1 MADSIIQQAISTGSS
16 PTKLT
21 VSMWIKG
28 MADKATTTQRS
39 FFGFRDNAD
48 TDRFFN
54 FYMSSN
60 QSLYTYWKDSS
71 TVFTL
76 GTTQKFIDPTAWGHF
91 VLTMDTTLGTAADRV
106 KMFWNGTRLTS
117 FEDGLDT
124 ITQNKTM
131 DLLENTDGKT
141 TIGAAKT
148 GSTWHYWDGCISH
161 VHYTDGFAY
170 EADTFG
176 ETDSTSGIWKIK
188 SSPSVSYGTNG
199 FFMLKNDASLND
211 DSGNGF
217 TFTVESGSVQ
227 PVLDSPS
234 NNFATFS
241 EPATT
246 NNRGDTVTFTNGH
259 TTITNTGGGGW
270 QPLISTL
277 AAKKGKWYAE
287 FKCAT
292 IGGASKYGIIDPIQ
306 YVVQVNWASATRGYG
321 YEYNEGAFVNGA
333 SNWDNSWSGITNFT
347 TNDIIGVAMDL
358 DNMKLYFSKNGTW
371 LQSADPTSGAT
382 GTGTMTYFGGGSNT
396 ANASG
401 VDYYAFTANIHNS
414 SVTNAN
420 FGNGYFGKTAVAS
433 VNADDNGVGTF
444 EYDVPAGY
452 YALCTKNLASYGG

>member
-1 MADSIIQQAISTGSS
+1 MADTIIQQAIATGSS
-16 PTKLT
+16 PNKLT
-21 VSMWIKG
+21 VSMWLKG
-28 MADKATTTQRS
+28 MADPAQTTQRS

-117 FEDGLDT
+117 FEDGLDS
-124 ITQNKTM
+124 ITQSKTM

-176 ETDSTSGIWKIK
+176 SFDSTSGIWKITT
-188 SSPSVSYGTNG
+188 SPSVTYGTNG
-199 FFMLKNDASLND
+199 FFMLKNDASLSD

-227 PVLDSPS
+227 PVLDNPS
-234 NNFATFS
+234 NNFAVLNGLWDTG
-241 EPATT
+241 ATMT
-246 NNRGDTVTFTNGH
+246 NAN
-259 TTITNTGGGGW
+259 TTAQSSTGNYVAG
-270 QPLISTL
+270 ISSLGMET
-277 AAKKGKWYAE
+277 GKWYAE
-287 FKCAT
+287 FKCIT
-292 IGGASKYGIIDPIQ
+292 DSPTGESVIGLCKTPNFNINGQIVGQFGCTGLRNYNGMSYYDTGQTSGHSDTTSQ
-306 YVVQVNWASATRGYG
+306 HGGWSAGDT
-321 YEYNEGAFVNGA
+321 
-333 SNWDNSWSGITNFT
+333 
-347 TNDIIGVAMDL
+347 IGVAIDL
-358 DNMKLYFSKNGTW
+358 DNNKVYFSKDGGWQDGTSTW
-371 LQSADPTSGAT
+371 
-382 GTGTMTYFGGGSNT
+382 GGSSPDTSLTLYPNT
-396 ANASG
+396 AHLYDTFFFECGDAGAGSA
-401 VDYYAFTANIHNS
+401 YS
-414 SVTNAN
+414 KWSAN
-420 FGNGYFGKTAVAS
+420 FGNGYFGTTAVTS
-433 VNADDNGVGTF
+433 GNADADGYGSF
-444 EYDVPAGY
+444 EYTVPTGY
-452 YALCTKNLASYGG
+452 YALCTKNLASYGGH